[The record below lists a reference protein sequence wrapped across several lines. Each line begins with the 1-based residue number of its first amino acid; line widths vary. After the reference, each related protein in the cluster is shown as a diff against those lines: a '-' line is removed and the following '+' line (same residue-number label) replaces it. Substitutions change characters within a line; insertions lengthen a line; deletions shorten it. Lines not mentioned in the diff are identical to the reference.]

1 MSKMKELDLTLRALR
16 SAASSIS
23 TAADSLAELFGDKSE
38 ECTNASETITLEQVK
53 AVMTAKSREG
63 KSEQMRA
70 LVLAHGAE
78 KLSKV
83 DPSKY
88 AALLKEAEVL

>member
-1 MSKMKELDLTLRALR
+1 MSKMKELDLTLQALR

-23 TAADSLAELFGDKSE
+23 AAADSLAEFFGAKSD
-38 ECTNASETITLEQVK
+38 ECADISETVTLEQVK

-78 KLSKV
+78 KLSDV